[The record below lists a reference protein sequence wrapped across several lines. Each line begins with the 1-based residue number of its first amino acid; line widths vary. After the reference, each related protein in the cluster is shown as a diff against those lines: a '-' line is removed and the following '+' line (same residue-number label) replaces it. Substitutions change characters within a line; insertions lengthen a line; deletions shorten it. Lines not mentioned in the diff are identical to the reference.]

1 MQRTL
6 WHGKCLIFRALVL
19 ENEILENC
27 FYTLEQVRAQFV
39 AFPIVRNERTGL
51 VGIGAG
57 YREGGLTNF

>member
-1 MQRTL
+1 ML
-6 WHGKCLIFRALVL
+6 WLSKMKRQ
-19 ENEILENC
+19 ILENC
-27 FYTLEQVRAQFV
+27 FYMLEQVRAQFV